1 MVTSRLFA
9 EHNRESIK
17 EIAANGGLAI
27 IPIGAIEQHGPHLPV
42 WTDTLNVETITRAA
56 SVLVDNSIPILVTP
70 TLPFGSSDPS
80 YDVQQ
85 SLPAQ
90 LYSYLIYFLSASFH

>member
-42 WTDTLNVETITRAA
+42 WTDT
-56 SVLVDNSIPILVTP
+56 
-70 TLPFGSSDPS
+70 
-80 YDVQQ
+80 
-85 SLPAQ
+85 
-90 LYSYLIYFLSASFH
+90 

>member
-17 EIAANGGLAI
+17 KIAANGGLVI

-42 WTDTLNVETITRAA
+42 WTDTLTCETITRAA
-56 SVLVDNSIPILVTP
+56 R
-70 TLPFGSSDPS
+70 
-80 YDVQQ
+80 
-85 SLPAQ
+85 PAIEALHDRTQ
-90 LYSYLIYFLSASFH
+90 N